1 MAHSFVNNTG
11 PCIVTLEFS
20 FCEVYHNLSNVPKLK
35 ANMGI
40 HTLVRPFRVGLN
52 FTCSH
57 QSSTGVE
64 KIPRAKE
71 DDTLIY
77 FFQYKI

>member
-1 MAHSFVNNTG
+1 
-11 PCIVTLEFS
+11 
-20 FCEVYHNLSNVPKLK
+20 
-35 ANMGI
+35 MGI